1 LRRLERGWAGEAPF
15 RLGGALIE
23 LHDDGLTVTRFGA
36 RQVDARPHH
45 TGEYQQRAFDLG
57 YGADVAR
64 MSRDH
69 ELCHSLLAH
78 LLELPASPTL
88 MGIATGKH
96 MAKHWRREEAA
107 VLGLQGFARAAGADL
122 QAIALKLSQQ
132 E

>member
-1 LRRLERGWAGEAPF
+1 VRTI

-64 MSRDH
+64 MSREH
-69 ELCHSLLAH
+69 ELTHSILAH
-78 LLELPASPTL
+78 LLGLPASPTL
-88 MGIATGKH
+88 MGIATGKLWR
-96 MAKHWRREEAA
+96 HWRREEAA
-107 VLGLQGFARAAGADL
+107 VLGLQGFARAAGTDL

-132 E
+132 D

>member
-1 LRRLERGWAGEAPF
+1 MKLI
-15 RLGGALIE
+15 RLGGSTIE

-88 MGIATGKH
+88 IEVAHGRTWKY
-96 MAKHWRREEAA
+96 WRREEAA
-107 VLGLQGFARAAGADL
+107 VLGLQGYARAAKVDL
-122 QAIALKLSQQ
+122 EALAIRLSQ
-132 E
+132 ED

>member
-1 LRRLERGWAGEAPF
+1 VRTI

-23 LHDDGLTVTRFGA
+23 LHDDDLTVTRFGA

-88 MGIATGKH
+88 IEVAHGRTW
-96 MAKHWRREEAA
+96 KHWRREEAA

-122 QAIALKLSQQ
+122 QAIAIKLSQQ